1 MIILSNYSNKIIY
14 NQELFYEFINL
25 QGIYSYLKREWMK
38 KTLITSLFAIILI
51 TNQLNAQEKP
61 KTNEELVA
69 EFMQLEEKTKNQKI
83 QIKEQENEIKVL
95 DKLEKTVDEVAKTL
109 GVDK

>member
-1 MIILSNYSNKIIY
+1 
-14 NQELFYEFINL
+14 
-25 QGIYSYLKREWMK
+25 MK
-38 KTLITSLFAIILI
+38 KTLITSLFVIIFI